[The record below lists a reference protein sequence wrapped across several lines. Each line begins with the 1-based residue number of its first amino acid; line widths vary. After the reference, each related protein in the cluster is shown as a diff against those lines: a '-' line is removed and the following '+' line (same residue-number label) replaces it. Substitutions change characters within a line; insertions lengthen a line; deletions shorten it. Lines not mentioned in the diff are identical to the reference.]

1 MATTSLPQST
11 PRSSGVSDI
20 HIIWL
25 TAGLSCD
32 GDTISVTAAEQPSI
46 EDVLLGAIPG
56 LPKVHLHNPVL
67 AMEVGDD
74 FMKYFY
80 EAEKGQL
87 DPFVLVVEGSIPNER
102 IKSEGYW
109 AAQGTDYNTG
119 QPITTCEWIDR
130 LAPKAW
136 GVIACGTCATYGGI
150 HAMAGNPTGAWA
162 WSDYL
167 GKSFRSAGGLAYRQR
182 AWLSGAAGQHDGNRA
197 LPALS
202 GGRSLS
208 HHSAR

>member
-1 MATTSLPQST
+1 MATTSLPKST
-11 PRSSGVSDI
+11 PRSSAVSDV

-25 TAGLSCD
+25 TAGLGCD
-32 GDTISVTAAEQPSI
+32 GDTISITAAEQPSI

-67 AMEVGDD
+67 AMECGDD
-74 FMKYFY
+74 FMKHFY
-80 EAEKGQL
+80 EAEKGRL

-102 IKSEGYW
+102 LKSEGYW

-150 HAMAGNPTGAWA
+150 HAMAGNPTGAMGLT
-162 WSDYL
+162 DYL
-167 GKSFRSAGGLAYRQR
+167 GKSFRSAGGLAYCQC
-182 AWLSGAAGQHDGNRA
+182 AGLSGTAGQYDGNRS
-197 LPALS
+197 LPPLS
-202 GGRSLS
+202 GSRSFAD
-208 HHSAR
+208 HSAG